1 MGSEDSNVMA
11 HSVQNLRA
19 LKQLYLRGSSLS
31 IASSLL
37 VSSSSAG
44 GKLQVSFPIHL
55 CMQSSIYELKADM
68 GGGKFDRI

>member
-11 HSVQNLRA
+11 HSVQNLKA

-44 GKLQVSFPIHL
+44 GKLQASLPIHL

-68 GGGKFDRI
+68 DGGKFDRI